1 MTSCCGSRA
10 HTSADT
16 VRVVER
22 PIFVIVAI
30 NINNWIPTL
39 KLVYAKFTQRQPS
52 ENFEPPGNSFYFCEA
67 STILAPTH
75 VTQSCERSQ
84 RNVYFCSWNCCQDCR
99 WQKFRSLVLEKRGL
113 VRLSGE
119 LLRKRRE
126 GTRCWAHPQNE
137 ALSSFLLASFV
148 LDGFAEFR
156 FRRKTFFLML
166 MMTRVMG
173 VERRVRGAKTPWFR
187 SLIFCY

>member
-1 MTSCCGSRA
+1 MKRSLNAFQVKTKHEQSKNAMTSCCGSRA

-52 ENFEPPGNSFYFCEA
+52 ENFEPPGTSFYFCEA
-67 STILAPTH
+67 STTLAPTH

-84 RNVYFCSWNCCQDCR
+84 RYVYFCS
-99 WQKFRSLVLEKRGL
+99 
-113 VRLSGE
+113 
-119 LLRKRRE
+119 
-126 GTRCWAHPQNE
+126 
-137 ALSSFLLASFV
+137 
-148 LDGFAEFR
+148 
-156 FRRKTFFLML
+156 
-166 MMTRVMG
+166 
-173 VERRVRGAKTPWFR
+173 
-187 SLIFCY
+187 